1 MQSILFI
8 HDKPSGGAGESLLQ
22 LVNSLKVEHN
32 CSIIFTQKGFL
43 KPKFEA
49 IKQEVPQVY
58 YPSTGSWLLNRNFG
72 WTVLNYLRLFLALI
86 PKRKLVRT
94 IIKEAKER
102 EITLIYSNTIYL
114 IEGAIAA
121 RWLGIPHLWQV
132 RELFDLDY
140 YQYCIP
146 KSHLVKILGWFSKY
160 IICNS
165 NRTKKVIQIFGG
177 NTEKAKVIYNIVNP
191 PSANLDIRDKLGLTS
206 NCKTVCILGW
216 ITPNKRIEDF
226 ITVANQFDD
235 PNVKFLIIGG
245 FGGRED
251 YNEKIKNLLERSP
264 NKANIIHTGIIPN
277 AVNYLASTDL
287 LLCPCFTESF
297 GRTVGEAL
305 AAGTPAL
312 GIKGS
317 ATQELIQEGKS
328 GYLIEKG
335 DVESLYQY
343 TKQLLDKPNQLK
355 KMGKNGKHFI
365 KEQFS
370 TETIMPLYQQILKS
384 L

>member
-1 MQSILFI
+1 MKILFL

-22 LVNSLKVEHN
+22 LVNSLKSEN
-32 CSIIFTQKGFL
+32 KCSIIFTQEGFL

-49 IKQEVPQVY
+49 IQAEVPQTY
-58 YPSTGSWLLNRNFG
+58 YPSSGSWLLNRNFG
-72 WTVLNYLRLFLALI
+72 WAILNYLRLFLALI
-86 PKRKLVRT
+86 PKRKLIGV
-94 IIKEAKER
+94 IIKEAKAKK
-102 EITLIYSNTIYL
+102 TTAIYSNTIYL

-121 RWLGIPHLWQV
+121 KWLGIPHIWQV

-140 YQYCIP
+140 YKYCIP
-146 KSHLVKILGWFSKY
+146 KPHLAKILGWFSSF

-165 NRTKKVIQIFGG
+165 NRTKQVIQTFGG
-177 NTEKAKVIYNIVNP
+177 NLDKAKIVHNIVNP
-191 PSANLDIRDKLGLTS
+191 PAENLEIREKLNLPAD
-206 NCKTVCILGW
+206 CKTVCILGW
-216 ITPNKRIEDF
+216 VTPNKRLEDF
-226 ITVANQFDD
+226 IAVANRFNDS
-235 PNVKFLIIGG
+235 NIKFLIIGG
-245 FGGRED
+245 FGGREA
-251 YNEKIKNLLERSP
+251 YNEKIKNLLEGSP

-277 AVNYLASTDL
+277 AVNYLASIDL

-305 AAGTPAL
+305 AAGTPAI
-312 GIKGS
+312 GVKGS

-355 KMGKNGKHFI
+355 EMGKNGKHFI